1 MSFFTPEQIAAL
13 SASTVRIAPL
23 VEMEFVSQTSRVWNG
38 EYELTTGAGA
48 GAKTW
53 TPMFGTGQI
62 EGLGLS
68 AGGQAESVT
77 LTLSGIPSDRLDI
90 LGTVLSETPDV
101 TQRSVRIYLQLFD
114 NDWQA
119 QGSPI
124 GIWWG
129 FLQPPKV
136 SRTPMQDGEGSVQ
149 TITVDAENAFFNRSR
164 PPAGRYT
171 DRDQQTRSPGD
182 KFFQYTSSLLFK
194 TFKYPDF

>member
-1 MSFFTPEQIAAL
+1 MSFFTAEQIAAL
-13 SASTVRIAPL
+13 SASTVRAAPL

-38 EYELTTGAGA
+38 EYELTSGG
-48 GAKTW
+48 KIW

-62 EGLGLS
+62 DGLGQS
-68 AGGQAESVT
+68 SGSQSESVT
-77 LTLSGIPSDRLDI
+77 LTLSGIPDDQLNI
-90 LGTVLSETPDV
+90 LGTVLSDTPEV
-101 TQRSVRIYLQLFD
+101 TQRSVRIYLQIFD
-114 NDWQA
+114 GNWLPV
-119 QGSPI
+119 GPPL
-124 GIWWG
+124 GLWWG
-129 FLQPPKV
+129 FMMPPKV